1 MRLRSDPV
9 VRLRALVLAA
19 YCVNGFCLS
28 AWNVRLAAIGEQ
40 TGLDAAGLGRFLMA
54 GAIGTLVTI
63 PVAGR
68 WVARAGSRRVY
79 GLATVG
85 FVVAYLAL
93 AAAIA
98 LGAVWPL
105 LAANALHGAA
115 FALTNVPQS
124 VLGTQAE
131 RRVGRS
137 ILSQFHAAYSIAA
150 ALGAALGGL
159 AATAGLGPAPQLLAL
174 AVLAGAARTAV
185 WSGLRGAGTL
195 DPLPAR
201 PVPPSGP
208 DEEPTPRGR
217 RTGVWLETSTLL
229 LGTVVFGAAL
239 SEGAANNWITPT
251 LIDAFPVD
259 EGTAATA
266 VSVFLVAQTLGRIAG
281 GRLVD
286 RFGATVALVTLRARL
301 DGRGRPVRRGARAVA
316 VLGRRRG
323 LGPGSGA
330 VRARRDLGRGAGR
343 GRTDPDRRGHLAQ
356 LARQHRRA
364 AAHRRRGRRRGPA
377 MGRRRRGRR
386 AARRGGRGAVR
397 RSRPPPSDRA
407 GARRASTGRR
417 RRLTASAPTRHTR
430 RHAPPDG

>member
-286 RFGATVALVTLRARL
+286 RFGATVALVTSGLVSTAGVVL
-301 DGRGRPVRRGARAVA
+301 FAAAPVLWLCWVGAGVW
-316 VLGRRRG
+316 G
-323 LGPGSGA
+323 LG
-330 VRARRDLGRGAGR
+330 
-343 GRTDPDRRGHLAQ
+343 
-356 LARQHRRA
+356 A
-364 AAHRRRGRRRGPA
+364 ALSVPVAISV
-377 MGRRRRGRR
+377 
-386 AARRGGRGAVR
+386 AARGG
-397 RSRPPPSDRA
+397 D
-407 GARRASTGRR
+407 
-417 RRLTASAPTRHTR
+417 APTRIAAVTSLSSLANIAGPPLIGAAADAVGLRWAVGAVGVVLLAGAVAGRFAARDR
-430 RHAPPDG
+430 RPRIAPVRAEPQPVDAAG